1 MAEPPILFLDE
12 PTTGLDPASRHT
24 LWDIIRELVRRET
37 TVLLSTQYLNEAD
50 ALAGSVVFIDA
61 GQVVAAGPPAELK
74 ARAGQAQFDLIVAS
88 DADVFRLTTALGAAS
103 IVTDVA
109 GRAVRVAVQGG
120 GLPGIRELNAITE
133 AATQAGARI
142 ERFSLHEPDL
152 DDVYFELTGHPRPAP
167 AGEVA

>member
-1 MAEPPILFLDE
+1 MLFRS
-12 PTTGLDPASRHT
+12 A
-24 LWDIIRELVRRET
+24 LWEIIRGLVSRGT
-37 TVLLSTQYLNEAD
+37 SVLLTTQYLEEAD
-50 ALAGSVVFIDA
+50 ALADSITFIDS
-61 GQVVAAGPPAELK
+61 GRVVAAGSPAELK
-74 ARAGQAQFDLIVAS
+74 KQAGQAQFDLIAAS